1 MKEYLKRGYPQEV
14 GIEPENIINFIKE
27 LDEKRINM
35 HSFLL
40 LKDDTIVSEAYYAP
54 YNRDTLHRMFSI
66 TKSFTSIAIG
76 LLESEGK
83 INLDDRIVT
92 YFQDKIED
100 LKINSYM
107 QDLTIRDMLTM
118 STVHTSTT
126 YKKVSHNDY
135 VKSFFEIEPSHYPG
149 TAFFYDTSSSHTLAG
164 LVKKI
169 TGKNILDYLKE
180 KCLDDI
186 GFSRESY
193 VLSDPL
199 GISLG
204 GSGLMAKPIDI
215 LRFAYLIMNMGQLNG
230 ISYLP
235 QNYIKEA
242 TTIKKNTYAHG
253 NIDAEKYGYGY
264 QFFMTKFEGFCLYGM
279 GGQLALCF
287 PKENMI
293 LVTTADTQDG
303 NEKTQAIFDAFYKN
317 IYEKLSK
324 KISTNDAKSKDSYK
338 ELEQLIASLRIQ
350 EKDILSD
357 YTKVNKLDNTK
368 IVFDENDIQIKEIRF
383 NIYNNYGDI
392 TMQFDKKCYT
402 ITFGI
407 NDLREGTF
415 DIYNMKYLSKILI
428 ADDNTYII
436 RLHII
441 DESVCPLYIEVSYK
455 GDNATIYMKNKDEVF
470 FKEFNG
476 CASGKWQ

>member
-27 LDEKRINM
+27 LDEKSINM

-215 LRFAYLIMNMGQLNG
+215 LRFAYLIMNMGQFNG

-324 KISTNDAKSKDSYK
+324 KIATNDAKSKDSYK

>member
-264 QFFMTKFEGFCLYGM
+264 QFFMTKYEGFCLYGM

-392 TMQFDKKCYT
+392 TMQFDKQCYT

>member
-14 GIEPENIINFIKE
+14 GIEPENIINFINE

-54 YNRDTLHRMFSI
+54 YNKDTLHRMFSI

-92 YFQDKIED
+92 YFQDKVED

-107 QDLTIRDMLTM
+107 QNLTIRDMLTM

-149 TAFFYDTSSSHTLAG
+149 TAFFYDTSSSHTLAA

-186 GFSRESY
+186 GFSKESY

-215 LRFAYLIMNMGQLNG
+215 LRFVYLIMNMGQLNG

-235 QNYIKEA
+235 ENYIKEA

-264 QFFMTKFEGFCLYGM
+264 QFFMTKYEGFCLYGM

-287 PKENMI
+287 PKKNMI

-317 IYEKLSK
+317 IYDKLSK

-338 ELEQLIASLRIQ
+338 ELEQLIASLRIE

-392 TMQFDKKCYT
+392 TMQFDKQCYT

-441 DESVCPLYIEVSYK
+441 DESVCPLYIEVSYN

>member
-27 LDEKRINM
+27 LDEKSINM

-186 GFSRESY
+186 GFSKESY

-204 GSGLMAKPIDI
+204 GSGLMAKPIDV

-264 QFFMTKFEGFCLYGM
+264 QFFMTKYEGFCLYGM

-324 KISTNDAKSKDSYK
+324 NISTNDAKSKDSYK

-350 EKDILSD
+350 EKDMLSD

-383 NIYNNYGDI
+383 NIYNNHGDI

>member
-14 GIEPENIINFIKE
+14 GIEPKNIINFIKE

-264 QFFMTKFEGFCLYGM
+264 QFFMTKYEGFCLYGM